1 MYISTSHTHIP
12 PDHLTGAGKEM
23 VPEPPSV
30 KIVLDWDSCQIIRSS
45 LTLPQ
50 INSSQLIRVWI
61 VRFFVVD
68 CGARGVLIL

>member
-1 MYISTSHTHIP
+1 
-12 PDHLTGAGKEM
+12 M